1 MLQVTP
7 GATIQPPAGTLLAV
21 TVDTLVSGVHFPV
34 NTSPEDIGHKA
45 LAVNLS
51 DLAAMGA
58 IPKWITLTLVLP
70 EETLDKEKD
79 WLAGF
84 EKGLMAL
91 AEQHQLQLVE
101 VNIHKGPLTIT
112 ISAIGLVE
120 DSGEKSAALLRSGAQ
135 PGDLIYVTGK
145 IGDAG
150 AALATIVTGASL
162 PEQHQAYLLD
172 RLNRPIPRIE
182 AGLALTDIAN
192 AAIDISDGLV
202 ADLGH
207 ICKAS
212 GTGAT
217 IYADRLPLSDAMTAV
232 TTEEDAIQFA
242 LTSGDDYEL
251 CFTVPEDKRGRLVEV
266 FVRLDV
272 GCTCIGKVDS
282 EMGLRVVDKR
292 GKEVVLNKGGFQHF
306 E

>member
-1 MLQVTP
+1 MLKITP
-7 GATIQPPAGTLLAV
+7 GATIQPPAGYLLAV

-70 EETLDKEKD
+70 EKAPGEEKD

-91 AEQHQLQLVE
+91 AEQHQLQLVS
-101 VNIHKGPLTIT
+101 VDHHKGPLTIT

-135 PGDLIYVTGK
+135 PGDLVYVTGK

-150 AALATIVTGASL
+150 AALATITTGASL
-162 PEQHQAYLLD
+162 PEQHYTYFLD

-182 AGLALTDIAN
+182 VGLSLKGIAN
-192 AAIDISDGLV
+192 AAIDISDGLA

-207 ICKAS
+207 ICEAS

-217 IYADRLPLSDAMTAV
+217 VYADKLPLSDAMMAV
-232 TTEEDAIQFA
+232 ASEEDAIQLA
-242 LTSGDDYEL
+242 LSSGDDYEL
-251 CFTVPEDKRGRLVEV
+251 CFTVPEDKRGELVEL
-266 FVRLDV
+266 FVRMDV
-272 GCTCIGKVDS
+272 GCTCIGKIDA
-282 EMGLRVVDKR
+282 EMGLRVLDKS
-292 GKEVVLNKGGFQHF
+292 GEEVVIGKSGFQHF
-306 E
+306 S